1 MVSESTSVVFDIV
14 HIYHVETNMHMQN
27 SMRGS
32 YFNTPD
38 FKVVGIMSHGPLGGG
53 YFSRTGVC

>member
-14 HIYHVETNMHMQN
+14 HIYHVETNMHMPN

-32 YFNTPD
+32 YFNAPD

-53 YFSRTGVC
+53 GVFF

>member
-1 MVSESTSVVFDIV
+1 
-14 HIYHVETNMHMQN
+14 MHMPN

-32 YFNTPD
+32 YFNAPD

-53 YFSRTGVC
+53 GIFLGRGCADSLDISWSFCDDF